1 MNISDIPRYFLAMC
15 SLLIEN
21 LFLFSIFEEFDFKE
35 IAGEEIVIILGSHT
49 LEHLLSDPV

>member
-1 MNISDIPRYFLAMC
+1 MNISDIPRYLFTMC

-35 IAGEEIVIILGSHT
+35 IAREEIVIILASHT
-49 LEHLLSDPV
+49 TRAPTE